1 MDLEEYL
8 HHHHGI
14 ARLSELEALFPNVR
28 SYCRKRGVHQKQGLL
43 VSPLAE
49 GPDRI
54 AALSGALLTGRY
66 AAARHNLPLIDAPAA
81 IDLAVPHTHGRP
93 PTAAR
98 SSGVVVHR
106 ERFPLFADP
115 DCPWLASVRTT
126 VNHLV
131 RHESRLGAVAAL
143 DHVRHKNLMP
153 LDGIVIPGGGPFLP
167 KVREALRRSRTGVRS
182 PLETV
187 VRLQLEDAGI
197 EVETAVLI
205 DSVGEVDML
214 VAGWLVVETDGQQH
228 ADLSQWHTD
237 RERDLRLME
246 RGYVVVRVTYD
257 HALQER
263 TAPLVRELL
272 DRYPDHPRPLRG
284 DFRSWVRTSVR

>member
-1 MDLEEYL
+1 MQMYVSVCSLDVVPEYPSRQMTVK
-8 HHHHGI
+8 HHPQPSGCRMRQSTGSFFVIETPEAIDYLRIHGPRGI
-14 ARLSELEALFPNVR
+14 PAPPSRHRTPVGVGSALPQCR

-131 RHESRLGAVAAL
+131 RHESRLGVVAAL

-153 LDGIVIPGGGPFLP
+153 LDGIVIPSGGPFLP

-205 DSVGEVDML
+205 DSVG
-214 VAGWLVVETDGQQH
+214 
-228 ADLSQWHTD
+228 
-237 RERDLRLME
+237 
-246 RGYVVVRVTYD
+246 
-257 HALQER
+257 
-263 TAPLVRELL
+263 
-272 DRYPDHPRPLRG
+272 
-284 DFRSWVRTSVR
+284 